1 MQGGRQSKAILF
13 LGFSRGF
20 SAMFQ
25 GLSRGFLIMF
35 FDKNDYY
42 LYILYLYPFTFYS
55 TLYLKFCFC
64 VSKKRLPA
72 TCEPTTSQFPPPIK
86 LIYPPS
92 LHCKNRKCNS
102 TARPI
107 IDAWVIWFTTY
118 FFQRWVGISRLSR
131 GKKFRAFSGSSRV
144 SKVCWSPWHTIK
156 LEMKEHQ
163 FAIEHW

>member
-20 SAMFQ
+20 SAIFQ
-25 GLSRGFLIMF
+25 GLSRGCLIMF
-35 FDKNDYY
+35 FEKNDYY
-42 LYILYLYPFTFYS
+42 LYILYPFTFYS
-55 TLYLKFCFC
+55 TFYLKFCFC
-64 VSKKRLPA
+64 FSKKRLPA
-72 TCEPTTSQFPPPIK
+72 TCEPTTTQFPPIK

-118 FFQRWVGISRLSR
+118 FFRGGLEFQGCPGAKNSGFFQGLPGFPRFVGHPGI
-131 GKKFRAFSGSSRV
+131 
-144 SKVCWSPWHTIK
+144 
-156 LEMKEHQ
+156 Q
-163 FAIEHW
+163 